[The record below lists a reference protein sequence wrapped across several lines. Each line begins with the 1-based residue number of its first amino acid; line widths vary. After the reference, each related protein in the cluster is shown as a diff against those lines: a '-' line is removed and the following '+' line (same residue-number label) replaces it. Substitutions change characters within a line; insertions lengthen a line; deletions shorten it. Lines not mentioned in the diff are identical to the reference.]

1 MDEERTHRISV
12 ELEDG
17 TGIIDLFITIT
28 TTTTLQEATSDGDSS
43 VNVALETIPSRL
55 TDEDYKRY
63 VRNFILKFLY
73 IYIFFFNRNFLRQFV
88 H

>member
-1 MDEERTHRISV
+1 LDEERTHRISV

-55 TDEDYKRY
+55 TDEDYKGQCIMD
-63 VRNFILKFLY
+63 VRI
-73 IYIFFFNRNFLRQFV
+73 
-88 H
+88 

>member
-1 MDEERTHRISV
+1 LDEERTHRISV

-55 TDEDYKRY
+55 TDEDYKHY
-63 VRNFILKFLY
+63 VRNFILKFL
-73 IYIFFFNRNFLRQFV
+73 YIFFFNRNFLRQFV